1 MGTMT
6 FSFFATV
13 MVFAVGGIF
22 SLLTDKFID
31 DQFKKL

>member
-1 MGTMT
+1 MI

-22 SLLTDKFID
+22 SLLTDKLFID
-31 DQFKKL
+31 DEFKEL

>member
-1 MGTMT
+1 MGTMI
-6 FSFFATV
+6 FSFFAAV

-31 DQFKKL
+31 DEFKEL

>member
-1 MGTMT
+1 MGAMT

-31 DQFKKL
+31 DEFKEL